1 MAGVGDFLANLKGG
15 GARPN
20 RFEVVVNFPAFAGG
34 AEEIRQTAFLVQSAS
49 IPGSTIGTIEQA
61 FRGRQLKLAGDRTF
75 EEWAVTFVN
84 DTNFDL
90 HDAFERWQNAINAY
104 NSNTG
109 FLSPD
114 EYMATV
120 SVFQLDNQDNRVK
133 EKTLKLAWP
142 SSVGVIELAQD
153 SNDVLETFEVTFQY
167 SDIEHDSAT

>member
-1 MAGVGDFLANLKGG
+1 MSSIADFLANLKGG
-15 GARPN
+15 GSRPN

-34 AEEIRQTAFLVQSAS
+34 AEEIRQTAFLVQSTS
-49 IPGSTIGTIEQA
+49 IPGSTLGAIEQS
-61 FRGRQLKLAGDRTF
+61 FRGRPLKLAGDRTF
-75 EEWAVTFVN
+75 EDWSATFIN
-84 DTNFDL
+84 DTDFAL
-90 HDAFERWQNAINAY
+90 HDAFERWHNGINAY

-109 FLSPD
+109 FLAPD

-120 SVFQLDNQDNRVK
+120 SVFQLDNQDNRIK

-142 SSVGVIELAQD
+142 SNIGSIELAQD